1 MLPFIALLCAGF
13 YASYICQGH
22 IIIHPLIWAF
32 VNQFSKYKSSCQL
45 EGDNYY
51 VAVNFQTEERYQ
63 HFISFLPT
71 YNILILKKKV
81 GLGFR
86 QYLSYNMAVSF
97 IGEGN
102 WSAQRKPL
110 TCRKS
115 LTNFITLHLYV
126 VCSTPRHGY
135 AYFVIQLNIA
145 NCKLLFP
152 FQ

>member
-1 MLPFIALLCAGF
+1 
-13 YASYICQGH
+13 
-22 IIIHPLIWAF
+22 
-32 VNQFSKYKSSCQL
+32 VNY
-45 EGDNYY
+45 
-51 VAVNFQTEERYQ
+51 QTEERYQ

-86 QYLSYNMAVSF
+86 QYLSYIMAVSF
-97 IGEGN
+97 IGGGS
-102 WSAQRKPL
+102 WSAQRKPP

-115 LTNFITLHLYV
+115 LTNLITLHLYVVITLHLYV